1 MMHAEVKV
9 DGLLRSVLGFGVES
23 RGRGL
28 LLKRR
33 VFRDLGG
40 EEAGLL
46 FKGPKLPRRTTR
58 LLEDSHGF
66 SLISYTYS

>member
-9 DGLLRSVLGFGVES
+9 DGLLRSILGFGVEDG
-23 RGRGL
+23 GRSL

-33 VFRDLGG
+33 VLRDLGG

-46 FKGPKLPRRTTR
+46 FKGPKLPRRTVR
-58 LLEDSHGF
+58 LLEESHSF
-66 SLISYTYS
+66 SSIFYIHQ